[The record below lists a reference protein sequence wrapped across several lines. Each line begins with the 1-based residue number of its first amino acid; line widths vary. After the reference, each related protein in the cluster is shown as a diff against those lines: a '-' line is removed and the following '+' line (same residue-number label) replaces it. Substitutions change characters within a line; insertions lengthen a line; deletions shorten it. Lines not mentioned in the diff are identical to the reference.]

1 MNTVALD
8 HILRAD
14 VYVLDVFGGVYAS
27 DKLPVQVAKYPKAY
41 VVNVDPSDRPG
52 SHWVAFFS
60 SSSEKAEF
68 FYSHGQNPEIYPTS
82 FVELFFNNGPL
93 IIVHYITVAVF
104 QCLWT
109 ILYLLFSIS
118 L

>member
-68 FYSHGQNPEIYPTS
+68 FDSLGQNPEIYATS
-82 FVELFFNNGPL
+82 FVEFLNGNCSQWTFNNRTLHYSRRFPMFVDNIVF
-93 IIVHYITVAVF
+93 II
-104 QCLWT
+104 
-109 ILYLLFSIS
+109 
-118 L
+118 